1 MNFIYFM
8 RNTIMAEIL
17 NENNVNEQTMPTQE
31 METQIS
37 VKIPENA
44 MEKQNLMD
52 KLMEFLEKIIT
63 QITSK
68 ASYTKKEIDKLKEQ
82 TANIERAVKSNEMS
96 IDSLAEVTTY
106 LAEGSMCADR
116 NDPTKVMDFVGKA
129 ELISIT
135 PKMEDLLNGNHEM
148 FKFNKDKLEE
158 RYPDVAKQFEGQD
171 IYFSP
176 DAKMSLFTIKENDNG
191 EKVVGSVFYDL
202 EQFREKI
209 GVRNFGLNKADGML
223 EPVSEKEVNEICR
236 RGWNTRFKERDEITD
251 KQIIKREMEAKVS
264 EAKLQEVSDFL
275 KQNMPA
281 GTNITINKN
290 LSMVYVENPELPDA
304 RLAIM
309 MCTDRHGVE
318 RISSIRLV
326 DQENFKDFNLE
337 EMTKSDKM
345 NFIDNAKALA
355 YVGSSL
361 QDGGKVETVDSKTGV
376 YTMQDTL
383 VMNDSL
389 EGSAKDMVS
398 ELAVYVKQA
407 SMDMSIVNEVV
418 EERQDDKEY
427 AEEQQNDEKEAE
439 NDREEKF

>member
-1 MNFIYFM
+1 
-8 RNTIMAEIL
+8 MAEIL
-17 NENNVNEQTMPTQE
+17 DKNNVNEQTMPTQE

-129 ELISIT
+129 ELLSIK

-148 FKFNKDKLEE
+148 YRFNKDMLSE

-176 DAKMSLFTIKENDNG
+176 DAKMSLFTLKDNDKG

-202 EQFREKI
+202 EQFREEI

-223 EPVSEKEVNEICR
+223 ELVTKEEILNTCKL
-236 RGWNTRFKERDEITD
+236 GWENKYKERQEITD
-251 KQIIKREMEAKVS
+251 QEIVKREMTAKVS
-264 EAKLQEVSDFL
+264 DAKLQEVSDFL
-275 KQNMPA
+275 KQNMPE
-281 GTNITINKN
+281 GTNIIVNKE
-290 LSMVYVENPELPDA
+290 LSMIYVENPELPDA

-309 MCTDRHGVE
+309 MCTDRQNVE

-326 DQENFKDFNLE
+326 DQENFKDFDPL
-337 EMTKSDKM
+337 TKSSINKNDLVQ
-345 NFIDNAKALA
+345 NAKALA
-355 YVGSSL
+355 YVGSTL
-361 QDGGKVETVDSKTGV
+361 VQDGGKVETVDSKTGV

>member
-1 MNFIYFM
+1 MNYIYFM

-129 ELISIT
+129 ELLSIK

-148 FKFNKDKLEE
+148 YKFNKDMLNE

-176 DAKMSLFTIKENDNG
+176 DAKMSLFTLKDNDKG

-202 EQFREKI
+202 EQFRNKI
-209 GVRNFGLNKADGML
+209 GVRSFGINKADGML
-223 EPVSEKEVNEICR
+223 EDVNEKELNICKTGWAYKEEER
-236 RGWNTRFKERDEITD
+236 REKTD
-251 KQIIKREMEAKVS
+251 IEVQMREQRAKVS
-264 EAKLQEVSDFL
+264 DAKLQEVSDFL
-275 KQNMPA
+275 KQNMPE
-281 GTNITINKN
+281 GTNIVVNKE

-304 RLAIM
+304 RLAVM

-318 RISSIRLV
+318 RISSIRLI
-326 DQENFKDFNLE
+326 DQENFKDFNPMAVSKDDVIL
-337 EMTKSDKM
+337 
-345 NFIDNAKALA
+345 NAKALA
-355 YVGSSL
+355 YVGSTVV
-361 QDGGKVETVDSKTGV
+361 QDGGKVETVDAKTGA

-427 AEEQQNDEKEAE
+427 AEEQQNDEKETE

>member
-1 MNFIYFM
+1 M

-129 ELISIT
+129 ELLSIK

-148 FKFNKDKLEE
+148 YKFNKDMLNE

-176 DAKMSLFTIKENDNG
+176 DAKMSLFTLKDNDNG

-202 EQFREKI
+202 EQFRNKI
-209 GVRNFGLNKADGML
+209 GVRSFGINKADGML
-223 EPVSEKEVNEICR
+223 EDVNEKELNICKTGWAYKEEER
-236 RGWNTRFKERDEITD
+236 REKTD
-251 KQIIKREMEAKVS
+251 IEVQMREQRAKVS
-264 EAKLQEVSDFL
+264 DAKLQEVSDFL
-275 KQNMPA
+275 KQNMPE
-281 GTNITINKN
+281 GTNIVVNKE

-304 RLAIM
+304 RLAVM

-318 RISSIRLV
+318 RISSIRLI
-326 DQENFKDFNLE
+326 DQEQFKDFNP
-337 EMTKSDKM
+337 MTVSKDDV
-345 NFIDNAKALA
+345 ILNAKALA
-355 YVGSSL
+355 YVGSTVV
-361 QDGGKVETVDSKTGV
+361 QDGGKVETVYSKTGV